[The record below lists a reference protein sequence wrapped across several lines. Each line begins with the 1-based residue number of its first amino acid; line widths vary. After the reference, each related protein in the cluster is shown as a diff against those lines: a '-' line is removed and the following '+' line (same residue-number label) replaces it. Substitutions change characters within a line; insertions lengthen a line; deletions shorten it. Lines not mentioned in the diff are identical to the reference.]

1 MTLFRRP
8 KFCVLALA
16 VLAGMATSPAWA
28 QAPAPYWPLPA
39 GAVLDYGSW
48 RCTVRAGPADTQLC
62 AGSGGAVAG
71 FFAKLV
77 PYGDVPQSGYGTHLA
92 KIYCDVEPTIDR
104 SSYIATLEIERI
116 TLDAASRRAILG
128 LWPLSVGKKAI
139 FKRGLR
145 DDDDPALSEITVVG
159 TRRVTVA
166 GVQREVYVLNG
177 RTRKIACYDDDSFD
191 PEMMSFDEVWWYAPD
206 IAAIV
211 HYKIDWPD
219 LAQWGQNVSYDL
231 KSLTLPPGAAVARA
245 IPPKAP
251 PRPAPPLW
259 AQPPPRTQPLPQA
272 NPRPPARPAA
282 PVPVARAP
290 AVDRE
295 APVIEV
301 RSRLDTKSALV
312 RIGGRVVD
320 RSRVIELTV
329 NGAPVPIAADGSF
342 EVRRGV
348 PLGTSRIEIG
358 AMDEWGN
365 SAKRRITVVR
375 AAARPARRPSSA
387 TTAKTSPSDPFAG
400 IHFGTYN
407 ALVIGN
413 DRYRYLP
420 KLKTATKDAWAV
432 SSILTSEYGFKVRT
446 LIDAT
451 RSQILGAL
459 ATMRAELKS
468 DDNLLIYYGG
478 HGVVDSITEQG
489 YWLPVDAE
497 ERNPSNWISNSD
509 LTDMLRGIRSRHVM
523 VVADSCYSGTLVR
536 AAQVQMPTAR
546 DEMTW
551 LKRVLRLR
559 ARTALV
565 SGGLEPVVDG
575 GGDGHS
581 VFAKAFLNALK
592 RNDGIMEGRALF
604 NAIKRPVVLNADQT
618 PQYSDIRRAG
628 HEGGEF
634 IFRRRGA
641 R

>member
-1 MTLFRRP
+1 MVFFRRP
-8 KFCVLALA
+8 KFCVLALVA
-16 VLAGMATSPAWA
+16 LGGMAAVPALG
-28 QAPAPYWPLPA
+28 QAPAPYRPLPA

-48 RCTVRAGPADTQLC
+48 RCTVRDGPADTHLC
-62 AGSGGAVAG
+62 AGPGGAVAG

-77 PYGDVPQSGYGTHLA
+77 PYGDVPQNGYGTHLA

-116 TLDAASRRAILG
+116 TLDDASRRAIRG
-128 LWPLSVGKKAI
+128 LWPLSVGRKVA

-145 DDDDPALSEITVVG
+145 DDDDPALSEISVVG

-177 RTRKIACYDDDSFD
+177 RTRKIACYDDDSLD

-211 HYKIDWPD
+211 HYKINWPD

-245 IPPKAP
+245 TPP
-251 PRPAPPLW
+251 
-259 AQPPPRTQPLPQA
+259 
-272 NPRPPARPAA
+272 PAA
-282 PVPVARAP
+282 PRPTPPRLKKTPPQAKPVPPAATTPVARAP
-290 AVDRE
+290 VPAPAAPAFAVDRE

-301 RSRLDTKSALV
+301 PARFDAKSALV
-312 RIGGRVVD
+312 QIVGRVVD
-320 RSRVIELTV
+320 RSRVMEFTV
-329 NGAPVPIAADGSF
+329 NGAPVPLAADGSF
-342 EVRRGV
+342 QVRRGV
-348 PLGTSRIEIG
+348 PLGTSQIEIG
-358 AMDEWGN
+358 ALDEWGN
-365 SAKRRITVVR
+365 SARRRITVVR
-375 AAARPARRPSSA
+375 SVARPARRPSSI
-387 TTAKTSPSDPFAG
+387 TAAPASPADPYAG

-413 DRYRYLP
+413 DGYRHLP
-420 KLKTATKDAWAV
+420 KLKTAIKDAWAV

-497 ERNPSNWISNSD
+497 NRNPANWISNSD

-536 AAQVQMPTAR
+536 AAQARMPTAR
-546 DEMTW
+546 DRLVW
-551 LKRVLRLR
+551 LKRMLRQR

-575 GGDGHS
+575 GGGGHS

-592 RNDGIMEGRALF
+592 RNDGIIEGRALF
-604 NAIKRPVVLNADQT
+604 NAIKRPVALNADQT

-634 IFRRRGA
+634 IFYRKGA